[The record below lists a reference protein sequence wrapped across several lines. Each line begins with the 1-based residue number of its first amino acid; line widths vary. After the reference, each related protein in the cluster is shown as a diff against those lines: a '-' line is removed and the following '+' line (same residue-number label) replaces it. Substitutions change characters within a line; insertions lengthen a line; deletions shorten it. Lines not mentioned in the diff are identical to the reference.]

1 VVRIILEGALS
12 PVTTHEHTTYSM
24 PSFAA
29 LSNRDIADVATYLRN
44 AWGNHA
50 SPVSPSRVRNLRRA
64 IAGEPQ
70 VFTVPQ

>member
-1 VVRIILEGALS
+1 
-12 PVTTHEHTTYSM
+12 M

-50 SPVSPSRVRNLRRA
+50 SPVSPSRVRDLRRA